1 VPKAVTSECLARL
14 WRGGLVLAAGVLLLA
29 ARGSAEDQALVIAE
43 GSVARREVVALGR
56 DLTVAGEA
64 LDTVAAVNGA
74 VRVSGRVQGDVIAMG
89 GDVVLERT
97 ARVAGDIFV
106 LGGRLEAR
114 PGSTIGGRSVSYPSL
129 GSAWLI
135 LLEGPSLG
143 LSSLSRV
150 VIAAKLALL
159 AAWLGWALLL
169 FFVVGLSGVL
179 ALFLTALFLTALAA
193 ALVSV
198 PLLFLVVLIA
208 LLLKLWGLVAVFHA
222 SGRWLVSRLSSR
234 RWSALNHAVV
244 GLLALG
250 GLKLMPVVGTW
261 VWTVASLIG
270 VGATLTTKFG
280 RREPWLQDHD
290 EEAHPLPLRL

>member
-1 VPKAVTSECLARL
+1 
-14 WRGGLVLAAGVLLLA
+14 VLLLA

-56 DLTVAGEA
+56 DLTVASEA
-64 LDTVAAVNGA
+64 LDTVGAVNGA

-169 FFVVGLSGVL
+169 FATNGREILDTSEAVSREPFRSFVVGLSGVL